1 MAITKVRGWFSK
13 PGKGFPQVELKNFD
27 GTPMTV
33 EKDGK
38 QVPVIGNEQYESD
51 QLTAD
56 SIDATDADTF
66 ITDVLEACDN
76 DLAFARKAFLTGW
89 NRETRLSAG
98 GLDDYQKA
106 AKKIL
111 ALNLPNYKGKTLDQ
125 VADLLRAQEA

>member
-1 MAITKVRGWFSK
+1 MSVTKTRGWFSK
-13 PGKGFPQVELKNFD
+13 PGKGFPQVHLKDFEGNLQYKD
-27 GTPMTV
+27 EAKTV
-33 EKDGK
+33 
-38 QVPVIGNEQYESD
+38 PLTGNEQYEAD
-51 QLTAD
+51 QLSAD

-66 ITDVLEACDN
+66 MVDVMAACGD
-76 DLAFARKAFLTGW
+76 DLNFARKAFITGW

-111 ALNLPNYKGKTLDQ
+111 ALDLPNYRGKTLDQ